1 MSKLGPEKICLRFW
15 DILGG
20 QVQND
25 LKTLGNRFLDR
36 DLNFFEKMSKLD
48 PEKICLRFW
57 GILGCQVQNDLK
69 TLGNRFLSRDLNF
82 LKNDDKN
89 WSH

>member
-15 DILGG
+15 GISGC

-69 TLGNRFLSRDLNF
+69 TLGSRFLGRDLQF
-82 LKNDDKN
+82 LKK
-89 WSH
+89 